1 MKILLSTREKIVGGG
16 EIFLRDLAIELLNMG
31 HEVIV
36 RSHDGAGIT
45 KLLPKVKN
53 IGILNFSAIRCV
65 VANDFRSLW
74 MATILNPF
82 SRKVFVV
89 HGIWQISWLRMIF
102 CWGIRAKV
110 LCVSKSLATKA
121 RNSSKFRPEI
131 SQILLCPNKPKSKP
145 DSDQF
150 VFFEKKSTS
159 LRIGNI
165 ARLDPVKNLKL
176 YSDLI
181 ECLINLDYKVDSS
194 LLTYEPV
201 NKVQS
206 DILSS
211 LSSDIRIINHV
222 SAYEYLTQVDILV
235 NTSEYESFGYSLFEA
250 LLSGVAVF
258 STATEGPSEFLIQ
271 ELSKGYFPGVSN
283 ASTLCS
289 AFLNFRESVD
299 REKYISSVES
309 VLNQRSPKMMVSTV
323 LDSLK

>member
-1 MKILLSTREKIVGGG
+1 
-16 EIFLRDLAIELLNMG
+16 
-31 HEVIV
+31 
-36 RSHDGAGIT
+36 
-45 KLLPKVKN
+45 
-53 IGILNFSAIRCV
+53 
-65 VANDFRSLW
+65 
-74 MATILNPF
+74 
-82 SRKVFVV
+82 
-89 HGIWQISWLRMIF
+89 
-102 CWGIRAKV
+102 
-110 LCVSKSLATKA
+110 
-121 RNSSKFRPEI
+121 
-131 SQILLCPNKPKSKP
+131 
-145 DSDQF
+145 
-150 VFFEKKSTS
+150 
-159 LRIGNI
+159 
-165 ARLDPVKNLKL
+165 LDPVKNLKL